1 MRWIAGIL
9 LIAGCSDLP
18 LSQPTEWTE
27 ADGYR
32 FRELAVARGDA
43 GFEAVTDSGVEFVNH
58 LSDAGIVENRHRMNG
73 SGVAAGD
80 VNGDGLP
87 DLFFAA
93 VEAQPRLYLNRGAWR
108 FEEFTAQ
115 SGLVDLPGFT
125 TGVVLADVDG
135 DADLDLFVTSLTSP
149 NALYLND
156 GSGQFAAAEAGLSS
170 NRGSTSV
177 AVADT
182 DSDGDLD
189 LYVANYKRIAARDS
203 LSPERLVFDNL
214 VGPDG
219 SVVPEMRAHFRVE
232 ERDGRPLRLELGEP
246 DQYYLNRGDG
256 TFESIDVPGVQADW
270 GLGARLQDMTGD
282 GVPDLYVANDFE
294 SPDYF
299 LEGDGRGGWSAEGVS
314 LDHTPNSSMSVAVA
328 DVDHDG
334 FADVFVP
341 DMLSPDPMRSRYEA
355 GTAAP
360 PDPDTD
366 LRPQYMQNALF
377 AGLGGG
383 DFAEVSWSRGVA
395 ATEWSWTALFTD
407 VDLDGWDDLLIST
420 GHTFDVQDVDAQARE
435 REAIRRVRSVDAF
448 RALILDY
455 PRLPLPNVAY
465 RNIGGTRFEATEEGW
480 GIGSSPDITHG
491 MALADLDG
499 DGDLDLV
506 ANRENQPAGIF
517 RNSGEAPRI
526 AIRFALDGPNPY
538 GIGARVTLG
547 GRTQEMIAGGHY
559 LSSSEPL
566 LVFAALSDSVEVDVD
581 LRGQT
586 RRFTAYPNR
595 LYEVQSLEGEA
606 GASGSPDAPGG
617 SGAAAGATGGTGPAT
632 RPSAGASDEASPGA
646 RPSASGPNAATR
658 PGAAAEQGARPIE
671 IVPAGGT
678 SILDDRSPL
687 VHRPLRHGPPLA
699 TGSQS
704 GAAGSEAGPLL
715 IGGLTSRA
723 AILLEGGAQ
732 LPITPVRWISA
743 AVAGDLM
750 VGVVEG
756 TAGTT
761 RLQSFRNGQ
770 ALQDLALPINAGSVT
785 LADLDGD
792 GWTDAFVGARTAEF
806 YPNAAPSLLLR
817 GHAGGFET
825 WSTLD
830 AGLATGAA
838 FGDADGD
845 GDFDLAVASE
855 WGPVRVFI
863 NDGGTLTNATES
875 WGLAQTTG
883 LWQDVDWGDL
893 NGDGRLDLLAGN
905 WGWNSRYGRVG
916 AADYR
921 GRGLRLYPDDHDGDG
936 RPDPVEAEYRDD
948 INGWSPMTDFATLRR
963 ALPILSRRVSSWRAY
978 AGSTVE
984 DLLGPQNSWMEVS
997 TLATTAFLN
1006 QGDRFQAQALPDVVQ
1021 WSLAE
1026 AVYLADVDGDG
1037 RAEALIAQNE
1047 FDIRPHATMRQDAGR
1062 GIFLQQEEGGWSVQ
1076 SLGLPGDQEDA
1087 VFWRGSAVI
1096 SLRDG
1101 SVHRIPLAPS
1111 APVSRSP

>member
-18 LSQPTEWTE
+18 VSQPNKWTE

-32 FRELAVARGDA
+32 FRELAVAGGDA
-43 GFEAVTDSGVEFVNH
+43 GFEAVSDSGIEFVNR
-58 LSDAGIVENRHRMNG
+58 LSDTGIVENRHRMNG

-80 VNGDGLP
+80 INGDGLP
-87 DLFFAA
+87 DVFFAA
-93 VEAQPRLYLNRGAWR
+93 VEARPQLYLNRGAWQ
-108 FEEFTAQ
+108 FEEVTAEE
-115 SGLVDLPGFT
+115 SGLGGLPDFT
-125 TGVVLADVDG
+125 TGAVLADVDG
-135 DADLDLFVTSLTSP
+135 DADLDLFVTSLTSK

-182 DSDGDLD
+182 DGDGDLD

-256 TFESIDVPGVQADW
+256 TFESVDVPGVQADW

-282 GVPDLYVANDFE
+282 GLPDLYVANDFE
-294 SPDYF
+294 SADYF
-299 LEGDGRGGWSAEGVS
+299 LAGDGRGGWLAAGVH

-328 DVDHDG
+328 DVNHDG

-360 PDPDTD
+360 PDPTTD
-366 LRPQYMQNALF
+366 ARPQYMQNAFF

-383 DFAEVSWSRGVA
+383 DFAEVSWSQGVA

-455 PRLPLPNVAY
+455 PRLPLANVAY
-465 RNIGGTRFEATEEGW
+465 RNIGGSRFEALEGAW
-480 GIGSSPDITHG
+480 GIGSTPDITHG

-506 ANRENQPAGIF
+506 ASRENQTAGVF
-517 RNSGEAPRI
+517 RNNAGAPRI

-538 GIGARVTLG
+538 GIGAQVTLG

-566 LVFAALSDSVEVDVD
+566 LVFAALEDSAVVEVD
-581 LRGQT
+581 LRGRTT
-586 RRFTAYPNR
+586 RFVAYPNR
-595 LYEVQSLEGEA
+595 LYEVQTLG
-606 GASGSPDAPGG
+606 GAASPD
-617 SGAAAGATGGTGPAT
+617 T
-632 RPSAGASDEASPGA
+632 RPSV
-646 RPSASGPNAATR
+646 
-658 PGAAAEQGARPIE
+658 AEQGARPVE

-678 SILDDRSPL
+678 STIDDRSPL
-687 VHRPLRHGPPLA
+687 IHRPLRHGPPLA
-699 TGSQS
+699 AWPQV
-704 GAAGSEAGPLL
+704 ALGSEAGPLL
-715 IGGLTSRA
+715 VGGLTTRA
-723 AILLEGGAQ
+723 AIVLDREAQ

-743 AVAGDLM
+743 AIAGDLI

-756 TAGTT
+756 TAGST

-770 ALQDLALPINAGSVT
+770 ALQDLALPISAGPVA
-785 LADLDGD
+785 LADLDND
-792 GWTDAFVGARTAEF
+792 GWTDVFVGSRSGEF
-806 YPNAAPSLLLR
+806 YPNAAQSLVLR
-817 GHAGGFET
+817 GQAGGFAP
-825 WSTLD
+825 WSTLE
-830 AGLATGAA
+830 AGLVTGAA
-838 FGDADGD
+838 FADADGD
-845 GDFDLAVASE
+845 GDSDLAVATE
-855 WGPVRVFI
+855 WGPVRLFL
-863 NDGGTLTNATES
+863 NDGGTLTDVTES
-875 WGLAQTTG
+875 WGLARATG
-883 LWQDVDWGDL
+883 LWQDVDWGDV

-948 INGWSPMTDFATLRR
+948 IQGWSPITDFATLRR

-978 AGSTVE
+978 ASSSVE
-984 DLLGPQNSWMEVS
+984 DLLGPQDSWSELS
-997 TLATTAFLN
+997 TLATTVFVNEGA
-1006 QGDRFQAQALPDVVQ
+1006 RFQAEALPDVVQ
-1021 WSLAE
+1021 WSVAE

-1037 RAEALIAQNE
+1037 RAEAVIAQNE
-1047 FDIRPHATMRQDAGR
+1047 FDLRPPATMRQDAGR
-1062 GIFLQQEEGGWSVQ
+1062 GLFLQWEGGGWSAQ
-1076 SLGLPGDQEDA
+1076 SLGLPGDQQDA
-1087 VFWRGSAVI
+1087 VFWGDSAVI
-1096 SLRDG
+1096 SLQDG
-1101 SVHRIPLAPS
+1101 SVHRIPLTPS
-1111 APVSRSP
+1111 APVTRSP